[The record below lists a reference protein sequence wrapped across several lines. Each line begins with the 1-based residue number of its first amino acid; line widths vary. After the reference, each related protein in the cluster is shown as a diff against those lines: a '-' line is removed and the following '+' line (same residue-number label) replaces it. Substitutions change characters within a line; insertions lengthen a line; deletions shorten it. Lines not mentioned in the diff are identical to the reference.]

1 MLDNRK
7 GIMHSVRQFE
17 LVKALATYRHFG
29 RAAAALGVSQPAL
42 TRSLKHLEDVLGVPL
57 FDRQGVTPTV
67 FGELMLSHGEGVIK
81 GFADFTREI
90 DLAKGLEIGE
100 FSVSAG
106 PYPADISGQRALG
119 MLSAQHPQLA
129 VELKLFN
136 WTKIVNQVLNE
147 RIDLGFADISE
158 AKQNPELQIEPVRSS
173 PLRFFCAARHALAGR
188 NNITL
193 ADLCEFPWVGPTLP
207 GRMRPFLPQGD
218 LRCGVFDEEKNWFL
232 PRILIGTFGATR
244 EVVLAGQGLSAA
256 LPFQLK
262 REIDE
267 GDCVLLP
274 IELPWLSLNYGFISK
289 RGRTHSPAAKAFM
302 DHVRQIEK
310 DLPH

>member
-1 MLDNRK
+1 
-7 GIMHSVRQFE
+7 MHSVRQFE

-67 FGELMLSHGEGVIK
+67 FGELMLNHGEPVIK
-81 GFADFTREI
+81 GFADLMREI

-100 FSVSAG
+100 FSISAA
-106 PYPADISGQRALG
+106 PYPAEISGQRAIG
-119 MLSAQHPQLA
+119 MLSAQHPRLL

-136 WTKIVNQVLNE
+136 WTKIVNQVLNG
-147 RIDLGFADISE
+147 RVDLGFAELFE
-158 AKQNPELQIEPVRSS
+158 AAQNPELETEPVRSS
-173 PLRFFCAARHALAGR
+173 QLWVFCAVGHPLAVCQSVSLED
-188 NNITL
+188 I
-193 ADLCEFPWVGPTLP
+193 CEFPWVGPTVT
-207 GRMRPFLPQGD
+207 GRMRQFLPQGD
-218 LRCGVFDEEKNWFL
+218 LPFGVFDAGKNRFL
-232 PRILIGTFGATR
+232 PRILIGNFTSAKQI
-244 EVVLAGQGLSAA
+244 VLAGQGIGAA

-262 REIDE
+262 REIDD

-274 IELPWLSLNYGFISK
+274 LELPWLSLNYGFISK

-302 DHVRQIEK
+302 DNVRQIEK
-310 DLPH
+310 DLPA